1 MNVCISTGV
10 VEAFAIGRESEIG
23 SILKMFVI
31 TRSKLLAAVV
41 SRGIQILAKWC
52 AEMDEE
58 PKVLVAFDWG
68 NQEWIPKL

>member
-41 SRGIQILAKWC
+41 SRGIQILAS
-52 AEMDEE
+52 
-58 PKVLVAFDWG
+58 
-68 NQEWIPKL
+68 